1 MPLAGILADMELQGV
16 TIDTE
21 HLKSYSIELTKELDQ
36 IEQQARELAQ
46 DQSLNLSSPKQVGIL
61 IYEKL
66 ALNPKAKKSAKG
78 NWSTDEETRSE
89 LADKHPI
96 INKIL
101 EYRALKK
108 LLSTYI
114 DNFPSLI
121 CKETGKVHTTFNQT
135 ITATGRL
142 SSANPNLQNIPIRT
156 ERGKEIRKAFIPSS
170 TGGLIVSADYSQ
182 IELRLMAH
190 MSGDKDLIAAFNSG
204 KDIHTATAA
213 KVFKVSEAEVTRE
226 QRSRA
231 KTANFGIIYG
241 ISAFGLSQRLGMSR
255 SDSKQLIEEY
265 FKNYP
270 GVKEYMD
277 NMILKARETGY
288 VETIY
293 GRRRF
298 LPDIN
303 SRNAAVRS
311 FNERNAINAPL
322 QGSAADIIK
331 VAMINIYKRLKSEN
345 LVSKMVLQVH
355 DELVFDVVAQEV
367 EIIKNIVKEEM
378 ERVITLHIPLI
389 AECNAGKNW
398 LEAH

>member
-1 MPLAGILADMELQGV
+1 
-16 TIDTE
+16 
-21 HLKSYSIELTKELDQ
+21 
-36 IEQQARELAQ
+36 
-46 DQSLNLSSPKQVGIL
+46 
-61 IYEKL
+61 
-66 ALNPKAKKSAKG
+66 
-78 NWSTDEETRSE
+78 
-89 LADKHPI
+89 
-96 INKIL
+96 
-101 EYRALKK
+101 
-108 LLSTYI
+108 
-114 DNFPSLI
+114 
-121 CKETGKVHTTFNQT
+121 
-135 ITATGRL
+135 
-142 SSANPNLQNIPIRT
+142 
-156 ERGKEIRKAFIPSS
+156 
-170 TGGLIVSADYSQ
+170 LIVSADYSQ

-213 KVFKVSEAEVTRE
+213 KVFKVSEADVTRE

>member
-1 MPLAGILADMELQGV
+1 
-16 TIDTE
+16 
-21 HLKSYSIELTKELDQ
+21 
-36 IEQQARELAQ
+36 
-46 DQSLNLSSPKQVGIL
+46 
-61 IYEKL
+61 
-66 ALNPKAKKSAKG
+66 
-78 NWSTDEETRSE
+78 
-89 LADKHPI
+89 
-96 INKIL
+96 
-101 EYRALKK
+101 
-108 LLSTYI
+108 
-114 DNFPSLI
+114 
-121 CKETGKVHTTFNQT
+121 
-135 ITATGRL
+135 
-142 SSANPNLQNIPIRT
+142 
-156 ERGKEIRKAFIPSS
+156 
-170 TGGLIVSADYSQ
+170 
-182 IELRLMAH
+182 
-190 MSGDKDLIAAFNSG
+190 
-204 KDIHTATAA
+204 
-213 KVFKVSEAEVTRE
+213 
-226 QRSRA
+226 
-231 KTANFGIIYG
+231 
-241 ISAFGLSQRLGMSR
+241 MSR

-355 DELVFDVVAQEV
+355 DELVFDVVPQEV
-367 EIIKNIVKEEM
+367 ESIKNIVKEEM